1 MMQSNIKI
9 AVTGGIGSGKSTVC
23 RIIEEQGFKIVS
35 CDKVYAE
42 MLNEKSFVEEI
53 ATEFGEGVKL
63 ADGTLDRKKLSEL
76 VFNDKEKLKALNKLT
91 HSRIMDTV
99 FKKMEYEN
107 INFCEVPLLFEN
119 GYEKL
124 FDKVIVVLRDKTE
137 RVNAIIQRDK
147 TDEKSALKRM
157 KNQIDYDNTDFR
169 QFFVIRNNSDIEEL
183 RLNTV
188 KILNTIFEN

>member
-1 MMQSNIKI
+1 MTQNNIKI

-23 RIIEEQGFKIVS
+23 KIIKEQGYKIVS

-137 RVNAIIQRDK
+137 RVNAIVQRDK

-157 KNQIDYDNTDFR
+157 KNQIDYDNADFR
-169 QFFVIRNNSDIEEL
+169 QFFVIRNNSDIEDL
-183 RLNTV
+183 RMNTV